1 MLADYNNYLTHIDYE
16 ALWGFSVELAAKWEP
31 QSLIVFDRSVIHSSC
46 HFANKELQNKLFL
59 TIALAFSF
67 VLVAQENADGE
78 PTTIQGLL
86 QLVEEGRTS
95 EQTVNAQREADF
107 LANKNQQAAK
117 LAREKRELARQEK
130 IADELETEY
139 KKNDAIL
146 VVKEAAYKKELGSL
160 VELFGHLQSSAG
172 EAAVQ
177 FSGSLTSPQFG
188 LERVNFLNDLTSKMS
203 ETTELPTIRE
213 IEGLWYE
220 LQREMVASGQVVSF
234 DTTVVDVDGESSTC
248 KVTRVGLFNAVCDGK
263 YLEYVSATGQFA
275 FLPRQPA
282 GRYTK
287 TAKSVGNAEVGE
299 QVRFGIDPTGP
310 TGGSLLANLIQTPSI
325 MERAQQGREVGYAII
340 FVGLI
345 AVIFA
350 FYKLYSL
357 YMISTAVKKQANN
370 KALDAANPLG
380 RVLKVGQDHFN
391 KDIDTLELK
400 LAEAI
405 MAERPAIERWIG
417 AVRIISVVAPLAG
430 LLGTVTG
437 MIVTFQMITLYG
449 TGDPKLMAGGIS
461 QALVTT
467 VLGLLVAIPTTL
479 LHSFTA
485 SSAKGIISVLEEQS
499 TGILA
504 ERAEGS

>member
-1 MLADYNNYLTHIDYE
+1 MKMYLSI
-16 ALWGFSVELAAKWEP
+16 L
-31 QSLIVFDRSVIHSSC
+31 
-46 HFANKELQNKLFL
+46 
-59 TIALAFSF
+59 F
-67 VLVAQENADGE
+67 VLSLTFNNFVFAQESEGDEAE
-78 PTTIQGLL
+78 ISTVEALL
-86 QLVEEGRTS
+86 QLVKEGKTKEQS
-95 EQTVNAQREADF
+95 ENADREAKF
-107 LANKNQQAAK
+107 MANKNEQAAI
-117 LAREKRELARQEK
+117 LAAEKRELARQER
-130 IADELETEY
+130 IADQLEAEY
-139 KKNDAIL
+139 KKNEEIL
-146 VVKEAAYKKELGSL
+146 RVKEEAYQKELGAL

-177 FSGSLTSPQFG
+177 FSGSLTSPQYG
-188 LERVNFLNDLTSKMS
+188 LERVDFLNELTSKMS

-234 DTTVVDVDGESSTC
+234 DTTVIDVDGESSTC
-248 KVTRVGLFNAVCDGK
+248 NVTRVGLFNAVCDGK
-263 YLEYVSATGQFA
+263 YLEYVAATGQYA

-282 GRYTK
+282 GRFTK
-287 TAKSVGNAEVGE
+287 TAKSVGNADVGE
-299 QVRFGIDPTGP
+299 QVRFGVDPTGP
-310 TGGSLLANLIQTPSI
+310 TGGSLLANLIQTPSLA
-325 MERAQQGREVGYAII
+325 ERAAQGREVGYAII

-345 AVIFA
+345 GIGLA
-350 FYKLYSL
+350 FWKLWSL
-357 YMISTAVKKQANN
+357 YVLGKAVRAQAGS
-370 KALDAANPLG
+370 KTLDVRNPLG
-380 RVLKVGQDHFN
+380 RVLKVGEENFK

-405 MAERPAIERWIG
+405 MAERPSIERGIG

-479 LHSFTA
+479 LHSFSA

>member
-1 MLADYNNYLTHIDYE
+1 MKKYLSI
-16 ALWGFSVELAAKWEP
+16 L
-31 QSLIVFDRSVIHSSC
+31 
-46 HFANKELQNKLFL
+46 
-59 TIALAFSF
+59 F
-67 VLVAQENADGE
+67 VLSLTLNTFVVAQESEGDEAE
-78 PTTIQGLL
+78 ISTVEALL
-86 QLVEEGRTS
+86 QLVKEGKTK
-95 EQTVNAQREADF
+95 EQSANADREAKF
-107 LANKNQQAAK
+107 MANKNEQAAI
-117 LAREKRELARQEK
+117 LAAEKRELARQER
-130 IADELETEY
+130 IADQLEAEY
-139 KKNDAIL
+139 KKNEEIL
-146 VVKEAAYKKELGSL
+146 RVKEEAYQKELGSL

-177 FSGSLTSPQFG
+177 FSGSLTSPQYG
-188 LERVNFLNDLTSKMS
+188 LERVDFLNELTSKMS

-234 DTTVVDVDGESSTC
+234 DTTVIDVDGESSTC
-248 KVTRVGLFNAVCDGK
+248 NVTRVGLFNAVCDGK
-263 YLEYVSATGQFA
+263 YLEYVAATGQYA

-282 GRYTK
+282 GRFTK
-287 TAKSVGNAEVGE
+287 TAKSVGNADVGE
-299 QVRFGIDPTGP
+299 QVRFGVDPTGP
-310 TGGSLLANLIQTPSI
+310 TGGSLLANLIQTPSLA
-325 MERAQQGREVGYAII
+325 ERAAQGREVGYAII

-345 AVIFA
+345 GIGLA
-350 FYKLYSL
+350 FWKLWSL
-357 YMISTAVKKQANN
+357 YVLGKAVRAQAGS
-370 KALDAANPLG
+370 KTLDVINPLG
-380 RVLKVGQDHFN
+380 RVLKVGEENFK

-405 MAERPAIERWIG
+405 MAERPSIERGIG

>member
-1 MLADYNNYLTHIDYE
+1 MKNYLSILFLLSLTINTIFAQDSEGEETEISTVE
-16 ALWGFSVELAAKWEP
+16 ALLMLVKEGKTKE
-31 QSLIVFDRSVIHSSC
+31 QS
-46 HFANKELQNKLFL
+46 A
-59 TIALAFSF
+59 
-67 VLVAQENADGE
+67 NAD
-78 PTTIQGLL
+78 
-86 QLVEEGRTS
+86 
-95 EQTVNAQREADF
+95 REAQF
-107 LANKNQQAAK
+107 MANKNKQAEI
-117 LAREKRELARQEK
+117 LAAEKRELARQER
-130 IADELETEY
+130 IADQLEAEY
-139 KKNDAIL
+139 KKNEDIL
-146 VVKEAAYKKELGSL
+146 RVKEEAYQKELGSL

-177 FSGSLTSPQFG
+177 FSGSLTSPQYG
-188 LERVNFLNDLTSKMS
+188 VERVDFLNNLTSKMS

-234 DTTVVDVDGESSTC
+234 DTTVIDVDGESSTC
-248 KVTRVGLFNAVCDGK
+248 NVTRVGLFNAVCDGK
-263 YLEYVSATGQFA
+263 YLEYVAATGQYA

-287 TAKSVGNAEVGE
+287 TAKNVGNADVGE
-299 QVRFGIDPTGP
+299 QVRFGVDPTGP
-310 TGGSLLANLIQTPSI
+310 TGGSLLANLIQTPSLA
-325 MERAQQGREVGYAII
+325 ERAAQGREVGYAII

-345 AVIFA
+345 GIGLA
-350 FYKLYSL
+350 FWKLYSL
-357 YMISTAVKKQANN
+357 YILGKAVRAQAGS
-370 KALDAANPLG
+370 KTLDVRNPLG
-380 RVLKVGQDHFN
+380 RVLKVGEENFK

-405 MAERPAIERWIG
+405 MAERPSIERGIS

-479 LHSFTA
+479 LHPFTA

>member
-1 MLADYNNYLTHIDYE
+1 MKNYLSILFLLSLTINTIFAQDSEGEETEISTVE
-16 ALWGFSVELAAKWEP
+16 ALLMLVKEGKTKE
-31 QSLIVFDRSVIHSSC
+31 QS
-46 HFANKELQNKLFL
+46 A
-59 TIALAFSF
+59 
-67 VLVAQENADGE
+67 NAD
-78 PTTIQGLL
+78 
-86 QLVEEGRTS
+86 
-95 EQTVNAQREADF
+95 REAQF
-107 LANKNQQAAK
+107 MANKNKQAEI
-117 LAREKRELARQEK
+117 LAAEKRELARQER
-130 IADELETEY
+130 IADQLEAEY
-139 KKNDAIL
+139 KKNEDIL
-146 VVKEAAYKKELGSL
+146 RVKEEAYQKELGSL

-177 FSGSLTSPQFG
+177 FSGSLTSPQYG
-188 LERVNFLNDLTSKMS
+188 VERVDFLNNLTSKMS

-234 DTTVVDVDGESSTC
+234 DTTVIDVDGESSTC
-248 KVTRVGLFNAVCDGK
+248 NVTRVGLFNAVCDGK
-263 YLEYVSATGQFA
+263 YLEYVTATGQYA

-287 TAKSVGNAEVGE
+287 TAKNVGNADVGE
-299 QVRFGIDPTGP
+299 QVRFGVDPTGP
-310 TGGSLLANLIQTPSI
+310 TGGSLLANLIQTPSLA
-325 MERAQQGREVGYAII
+325 ERAAQGREVGYAII

-345 AVIFA
+345 GIGLA
-350 FYKLYSL
+350 FWKLYSL
-357 YMISTAVKKQANN
+357 YILGKAVRAQAGS
-370 KALDAANPLG
+370 KTLDVRNPLG
-380 RVLKVGQDHFN
+380 RVLKVGEENFK

-405 MAERPAIERWIG
+405 MAERPSIERGIS

>member
-1 MLADYNNYLTHIDYE
+1 MKKYLSI
-16 ALWGFSVELAAKWEP
+16 L
-31 QSLIVFDRSVIHSSC
+31 
-46 HFANKELQNKLFL
+46 
-59 TIALAFSF
+59 F
-67 VLVAQENADGE
+67 VLSLTFNNFVFAQESEGDEAE
-78 PTTIQGLL
+78 ISTVEALL
-86 QLVEEGRTS
+86 QLVKEGKTKEQS
-95 EQTVNAQREADF
+95 ENADREAKF
-107 LANKNQQAAK
+107 MANKNEQAAI
-117 LAREKRELARQEK
+117 LAAEKRELARQER
-130 IADELETEY
+130 IADQLEAEY
-139 KKNDAIL
+139 KKNEEIL
-146 VVKEAAYKKELGSL
+146 RVKEEAYQKELGSL

-177 FSGSLTSPQFG
+177 FSGSLTSPQYG
-188 LERVNFLNDLTSKMS
+188 LERVDFLNELTSKMS

-234 DTTVVDVDGESSTC
+234 DTTVIDVDGESSTC
-248 KVTRVGLFNAVCDGK
+248 NVTRVGLFNAVCDGK
-263 YLEYVSATGQFA
+263 YLEYVAATGQYA

-282 GRYTK
+282 GRFTK
-287 TAKSVGNAEVGE
+287 TAKSVGNADVGE
-299 QVRFGIDPTGP
+299 QVRFGVDPTGP
-310 TGGSLLANLIQTPSI
+310 TGGSLLANLIQTPSLA
-325 MERAQQGREVGYAII
+325 ERAAQGREVGYAII

-345 AVIFA
+345 GIGLA
-350 FYKLYSL
+350 FWKLWSL
-357 YMISTAVKKQANN
+357 YVLGKAVRAQAGS
-370 KALDAANPLG
+370 KTLDVRNPLG
-380 RVLKVGQDHFN
+380 RVLKVGEENFK

-405 MAERPAIERWIG
+405 MAERPSIERGIG

>member
-1 MLADYNNYLTHIDYE
+1 MKKYLPI
-16 ALWGFSVELAAKWEP
+16 L
-31 QSLIVFDRSVIHSSC
+31 
-46 HFANKELQNKLFL
+46 
-59 TIALAFSF
+59 F
-67 VLVAQENADGE
+67 VLVLSFNTFIFAQEAEDDTPE
-78 PTTIQGLL
+78 VSTVEALL
-86 QLVEEGRTS
+86 KLVREGKTKEQS
-95 EQTVNAQREADF
+95 ENSKREAQFMADK
-107 LANKNQQAAK
+107 NKQAAI
-117 LAREKRELARQEK
+117 LAAEKRELARQER
-130 IADELETEY
+130 IADQLEAEY
-139 KKNDAIL
+139 KKNEEIL
-146 VVKEAAYKKELGSL
+146 RVKEEAYKKELGSL

-177 FSGSLTSPQFG
+177 FSGSLTSAEYG
-188 LERVNFLNDLTSKMS
+188 LERVDKLNDLTSKMS

-220 LQREMVASGQVVSF
+220 LKREMVASGQVVSF
-234 DTTVVDVDGESSTC
+234 ETTVIDVDGESSTC
-248 KVTRVGLFNAVCDGK
+248 SVTRVGLFNAVCDGK
-263 YLEYVSATGQFA
+263 YLEYVSASGQYA

-287 TAKSVGNAEVGE
+287 TAKKVGQAEVNE
-299 QVRFGIDPTGP
+299 QVKFGVDPTGP
-310 TGGSLLANLIQTPSI
+310 TGGSLLANLIQTPSLA
-325 MERAQQGREVGYAII
+325 ERAAQGREVGYAII

-345 AVIFA
+345 GIGIA
-350 FYKLYSL
+350 FWKLWSL
-357 YMISTAVKKQANN
+357 YVLGRAVRAQTSS
-370 KALDAANPLG
+370 KAVDPRNPLG
-380 RVLKVGQDHFN
+380 RVLKVGEENFK

-405 MAERPAIERWIG
+405 MAERPSIERGIG

-504 ERAEGS
+504 ERAEGK

>member
-1 MLADYNNYLTHIDYE
+1 MKKYLSI
-16 ALWGFSVELAAKWEP
+16 
-31 QSLIVFDRSVIHSSC
+31 I
-46 HFANKELQNKLFL
+46 
-59 TIALAFSF
+59 F
-67 VLVAQENADGE
+67 VLSLTLNTFVVAQESEGDEAE
-78 PTTIQGLL
+78 ISTVEALL
-86 QLVEEGRTS
+86 QLVKEGKTKEQS
-95 EQTVNAQREADF
+95 ENADREAKF
-107 LANKNQQAAK
+107 MANKNEQAAI
-117 LAREKRELARQEK
+117 LAAEKRELARQER
-130 IADELETEY
+130 IADQLEAEY
-139 KKNDAIL
+139 KKNEEIL
-146 VVKEAAYKKELGSL
+146 RVKEEAYQKELGSL

-177 FSGSLTSPQFG
+177 FSGSLTSPQYG
-188 LERVNFLNDLTSKMS
+188 LERVDFLNELTSKMS

-234 DTTVVDVDGESSTC
+234 DTTVIDVDGESSTC
-248 KVTRVGLFNAVCDGK
+248 NVTRVGLFNAVCDGK
-263 YLEYVSATGQFA
+263 YLEYVAATGQYA

-282 GRYTK
+282 GRFTK
-287 TAKSVGNAEVGE
+287 TAKSVGNADVGE
-299 QVRFGIDPTGP
+299 QVRFGVDPTGP
-310 TGGSLLANLIQTPSI
+310 TGGSLLANLIQTPSLA
-325 MERAQQGREVGYAII
+325 ERAAQGREVGYAII

-345 AVIFA
+345 GIGLA
-350 FYKLYSL
+350 FWKLWSL
-357 YMISTAVKKQANN
+357 YVLGKAVRAQAGS
-370 KALDAANPLG
+370 KTLDVRNPLG
-380 RVLKVGQDHFN
+380 RVLKVGEENFK

-405 MAERPAIERWIG
+405 MAERPSIERGIG

-461 QALVTT
+461 QAHVTT

>member
-1 MLADYNNYLTHIDYE
+1 MKKYLSI
-16 ALWGFSVELAAKWEP
+16 LFVL
-31 QSLIVFDRSVIHSSC
+31 SLIL
-46 HFANKELQNKLFL
+46 N
-59 TIALAFSF
+59 TF
-67 VLVAQENADGE
+67 VVAQESEGDEAE
-78 PTTIQGLL
+78 ISTVEALL
-86 QLVEEGRTS
+86 QLVKEGKTKEQS
-95 EQTVNAQREADF
+95 ENADREAKF
-107 LANKNQQAAK
+107 MANKNEQAAI
-117 LAREKRELARQEK
+117 LAAEKRELARQER
-130 IADELETEY
+130 IADQLEAEY
-139 KKNDAIL
+139 KKNEEIL
-146 VVKEAAYKKELGSL
+146 RVKEEAYQKELGSL

-177 FSGSLTSPQFG
+177 FSGSLTSPQYG
-188 LERVNFLNDLTSKMS
+188 LERVDFLNELTSKMS

-234 DTTVVDVDGESSTC
+234 DTTVIDVDGESSTC
-248 KVTRVGLFNAVCDGK
+248 NVTRVGLFNAVCDGK
-263 YLEYVSATGQFA
+263 YLEYVAATGQYA

-282 GRYTK
+282 GRFTK
-287 TAKSVGNAEVGE
+287 TAKSVGNADAGE
-299 QVRFGIDPTGP
+299 QVRFGVDPTGP
-310 TGGSLLANLIQTPSI
+310 TGGSLLANLIQTPSLA
-325 MERAQQGREVGYAII
+325 ERAAQGREVGYAII

-345 AVIFA
+345 GIGLA
-350 FYKLYSL
+350 FWKLWSL
-357 YMISTAVKKQANN
+357 YVLGKAVRAQSGSKT
-370 KALDAANPLG
+370 LDVRNPLG
-380 RVLKVGQDHFN
+380 RVLKVGEENFS

-405 MAERPAIERWIG
+405 MAERPSIERGIG

>member
-1 MLADYNNYLTHIDYE
+1 MLVKEGKTQE
-16 ALWGFSVELAAKWEP
+16 
-31 QSLIVFDRSVIHSSC
+31 QS
-46 HFANKELQNKLFL
+46 
-59 TIALAFSF
+59 
-67 VLVAQENADGE
+67 ENA
-78 PTTIQGLL
+78 
-86 QLVEEGRTS
+86 
-95 EQTVNAQREADF
+95 NREAKF
-107 LANKNQQAAK
+107 LANKNKQAEL
-117 LAREKRELARQEK
+117 LASEKRELARQER
-130 IADELETEY
+130 IADQLEAEY
-139 KKNDAIL
+139 KKNEEIL
-146 VVKEAAYKKELGSL
+146 RVKEEAYQKELGSL

-177 FSGSLTSPQFG
+177 FSGSLSSAQYGT
-188 LERVNFLNDLTSKMS
+188 ERVDFLNDLTSKMS

-220 LQREMVASGQVVSF
+220 LQREMVSSGQVVSF
-234 DTTVVDVDGESSTC
+234 DTTVIDVDGETSSC
-248 KVTRVGLFNAVCDGK
+248 NVTRVGLFNAVCDGK
-263 YLEYVSATGQFA
+263 YLEYVTATGQYA

-287 TAKSVGNAEVGE
+287 TAKSVGNAQVGE
-299 QVRFGIDPTGP
+299 QVKFGIDPTGP
-310 TGGSLLANLIQTPSI
+310 TGGSLLANLIQTPSLA
-325 MERAQQGREVGYAII
+325 ERAAQGREVGYAII

-345 AVIFA
+345 GIGIA
-350 FYKLYSL
+350 FWKLWSL
-357 YMISTAVKKQANN
+357 YVLGRAVKAQANS
-370 KALDAANPLG
+370 KAADVRNPLG
-380 RVLKVGQDHFN
+380 RVLKVGEENFN

-405 MAERPAIERWIG
+405 MAERPSIEKGIG

-479 LHSFTA
+479 LHSFAA

>member
-1 MLADYNNYLTHIDYE
+1 MKKYLSI
-16 ALWGFSVELAAKWEP
+16 
-31 QSLIVFDRSVIHSSC
+31 I
-46 HFANKELQNKLFL
+46 
-59 TIALAFSF
+59 F
-67 VLVAQENADGE
+67 VLSLTLNTFVVAQESEGDEAE
-78 PTTIQGLL
+78 ISTVEALL
-86 QLVEEGRTS
+86 QLVKEGKTK
-95 EQTVNAQREADF
+95 EQSANADREAKF
-107 LANKNQQAAK
+107 MANKNEQAAI
-117 LAREKRELARQEK
+117 LAAEKRELARQER
-130 IADELETEY
+130 IADQLEAEY
-139 KKNDAIL
+139 KKNEEIL
-146 VVKEAAYKKELGSL
+146 RVKEEAYQKELGSL

-177 FSGSLTSPQFG
+177 FSGSLTSPQYG
-188 LERVNFLNDLTSKMS
+188 LDRVDFLNSLTSKMS

-234 DTTVVDVDGESSTC
+234 DTTVIDVDGESSTC
-248 KVTRVGLFNAVCDGK
+248 NVTRVGLFNAVCDGK
-263 YLEYVSATGQFA
+263 YLEYIASSGQYA

-287 TAKSVGNAEVGE
+287 TAKSVGNADVGE

-310 TGGSLLANLIQTPSI
+310 TGGSLLANLIQTPSLA
-325 MERAQQGREVGYAII
+325 ERAAQGREVGYAII

-345 AVIFA
+345 GIGLA
-350 FYKLYSL
+350 FWKLWSL
-357 YMISTAVKKQANN
+357 YVLGKAVRAQSGSKT
-370 KALDAANPLG
+370 LDVRNPLG
-380 RVLKVGQDHFN
+380 RVLKVGEENFK

-405 MAERPAIERWIG
+405 MAERPSIERGIG

-479 LHSFTA
+479 LHSFAA

>member
-1 MLADYNNYLTHIDYE
+1 MKKYLSILFVLSLTINTFVLAQESESEETEVSSVE
-16 ALWGFSVELAAKWEP
+16 ALLMLVKEGKTKE
-31 QSLIVFDRSVIHSSC
+31 QS
-46 HFANKELQNKLFL
+46 
-59 TIALAFSF
+59 
-67 VLVAQENADGE
+67 ENAD
-78 PTTIQGLL
+78 
-86 QLVEEGRTS
+86 
-95 EQTVNAQREADF
+95 REAKF
-107 LANKNQQAAK
+107 MANKNKQAEI
-117 LAREKRELARQEK
+117 LAAEKRELARQER
-130 IADELETEY
+130 IADQLEAEY
-139 KKNDAIL
+139 KKNEEIL
-146 VVKEAAYKKELGSL
+146 RVKEEAYQKELGSL

-177 FSGSLTSPQFG
+177 FSGSLTSAQYG
-188 LERVNFLNDLTSKMS
+188 GERVDFLNDLTSKMS

-234 DTTVVDVDGESSTC
+234 DTNVTNLDGESESC
-248 KVTRVGLFNAVCDGK
+248 NVTRVGLFNAVCDGK
-263 YLEYVSATGQFA
+263 YLKYVAATGQYA
-275 FLPRQPA
+275 FLPRQPS
-282 GRYTK
+282 GRFTK
-287 TAKSVGNAEVGE
+287 TANKVGNANVGE

-310 TGGSLLANLIQTPSI
+310 TGGSLLANLIQTPSLA
-325 MERAQQGREVGYAII
+325 ERAAQGREVGYAII

-345 AVIFA
+345 GIGIAFWKLWTLYVLGKAVRA
-350 FYKLYSL
+350 
-357 YMISTAVKKQANN
+357 QAGS
-370 KALDAANPLG
+370 KTLDVRNPLG
-380 RVLKVGQDHFN
+380 RVLKVGEDNFK

-405 MAERPAIERWIG
+405 MSERPSIERGIG

>member
-1 MLADYNNYLTHIDYE
+1 MKKYLSILFVLSLTFNGFVFAQEEQEEGNEISTVE
-16 ALWGFSVELAAKWEP
+16 ALLNLVKQGKTQE
-31 QSLIVFDRSVIHSSC
+31 QS
-46 HFANKELQNKLFL
+46 
-59 TIALAFSF
+59 
-67 VLVAQENADGE
+67 EN
-78 PTTIQGLL
+78 
-86 QLVEEGRTS
+86 S
-95 EQTVNAQREADF
+95 KREARF
-107 LANKNQQAAK
+107 MANKNKQAEI
-117 LAREKRELARQEK
+117 LAAEKRELARQER
-130 IADELETEY
+130 IADQLEAEY
-139 KKNDAIL
+139 KKNEEIL
-146 VVKEAAYKKELGSL
+146 RVKEEAYQKELGSL

-177 FSGSLTSPQFG
+177 FSGSLTSGQYG
-188 LERVNFLNDLTSKMS
+188 QDRVVFLNDLTTKMS
-203 ETTELPTIRE
+203 ETTELPSIRE

-220 LQREMVASGQVVSF
+220 LQREMVASGQVVSYE
-234 DTTVVDVDGESSTC
+234 TTVVDVDGESSQC
-248 KVTRVGLFNAVCDGK
+248 MVTRIGLFNAVCDGK
-263 YLEYVSATGQFA
+263 YLEYAAASGQYA

-287 TAKSVGNAEVGE
+287 TAKNIGNAEAGE
-299 QVRFGIDPTGP
+299 QVKFGVDPTGP
-310 TGGSLLANLIQTPSI
+310 TGGSLLANLIQTPSLA
-325 MERAQQGREVGYAII
+325 ERAAQGREVGYAII

-345 AVIFA
+345 GIILA
-350 FYKLYSL
+350 FWKLWSL
-357 YMISTAVKKQANN
+357 FVLGKAVKAQAGS
-370 KALDAANPLG
+370 KTLDVRNPLG
-380 RVLKVGQDHFN
+380 RVLKVGEDNFK
-391 KDIDTLELK
+391 KDSDTLELK

-405 MAERPAIERWIG
+405 MAERPSIERGIS

-485 SSAKGIISVLEEQS
+485 SSAKGIINVLEEQS
-499 TGILA
+499 TGLLA

>member
-1 MLADYNNYLTHIDYE
+1 MKKYLSILF
-16 ALWGFSVELAAKWEP
+16 AL
-31 QSLIVFDRSVIHSSC
+31 SLTL
-46 HFANKELQNKLFL
+46 N
-59 TIALAFSF
+59 TF
-67 VLVAQENADGE
+67 VVAQESEGDEAE
-78 PTTIQGLL
+78 ISTVEALL
-86 QLVEEGRTS
+86 QLVKEGKTKEQS
-95 EQTVNAQREADF
+95 ENADREAKF
-107 LANKNQQAAK
+107 MANKNEQAAI
-117 LAREKRELARQEK
+117 LAAEKRELARQER
-130 IADELETEY
+130 IADQLEAEY
-139 KKNDAIL
+139 KKNEEIL
-146 VVKEAAYKKELGSL
+146 RVKEEAYQKELGSL

-177 FSGSLTSPQFG
+177 FSGSLTSPQYG
-188 LERVNFLNDLTSKMS
+188 LDRVDFLNSLTSKMS

-234 DTTVVDVDGESSTC
+234 DTTVIDVDGESSTC
-248 KVTRVGLFNAVCDGK
+248 NVTRVGLFNAVCDGK
-263 YLEYVSATGQFA
+263 YLEYVAATGQYA

-282 GRYTK
+282 GRFTK
-287 TAKSVGNAEVGE
+287 TAKSVGNADAGE
-299 QVRFGIDPTGP
+299 QVRFGVDPTGP
-310 TGGSLLANLIQTPSI
+310 TGGSLLANLIQTPSLA
-325 MERAQQGREVGYAII
+325 ERAAQGREVGYAII

-345 AVIFA
+345 GIGLA
-350 FYKLYSL
+350 FWKLWSL
-357 YMISTAVKKQANN
+357 YVLGKAVRAQAGS
-370 KALDAANPLG
+370 KTLDVRNPLG
-380 RVLKVGQDHFN
+380 RVLKVGEENFK

-405 MAERPAIERWIG
+405 MAERPSIERGIG

>member
-1 MLADYNNYLTHIDYE
+1 MKNYLSILFVLSLTFNTFIFAQDSEDEAVEVSTVE
-16 ALWGFSVELAAKWEP
+16 ALLMLV
-31 QSLIVFDRSVIHSSC
+31 
-46 HFANKELQNKLFL
+46 KEGK
-59 TIALAFSF
+59 TA
-67 VLVAQENADGE
+67 
-78 PTTIQGLL
+78 
-86 QLVEEGRTS
+86 
-95 EQTVNAQREADF
+95 EQTENSKREARF
-107 LANKNQQAAK
+107 MANKNKQAEI
-117 LAREKRELARQEK
+117 LAAEKRELARQER
-130 IADELETEY
+130 IADQLEAEY
-139 KKNDAIL
+139 KKNEEIL
-146 VVKEAAYKKELGSL
+146 RVKEEAYQKELGSL

-177 FSGSLTSPQFG
+177 FSGSLTSAQYG
-188 LERVNFLNDLTSKMS
+188 LERVSFLNDLTSKMS

-234 DTTVVDVDGESSTC
+234 ETTVIDVDGESSTC
-248 KVTRVGLFNAVCDGK
+248 NVTRVGLFNAVCDGK
-263 YLEYVSATGQFA
+263 YLEYVSASGQYA

-287 TAKSVGNAEVGE
+287 TAKNVGKAEAGE
-299 QVRFGIDPTGP
+299 EVKFGVDPTGP
-310 TGGSLLANLIQTPSI
+310 TGGSLLANLIQTPSLA
-325 MERAQQGREVGYAII
+325 ERAAQGREVGYAII

-345 AVIFA
+345 GIGIA
-350 FYKLYSL
+350 FWKLWSL
-357 YMISTAVKKQANN
+357 YVLGRAVKAQSSSKTV
-370 KALDAANPLG
+370 DVRNPLG
-380 RVLKVGQDHFN
+380 RVLKVGEENFK

-405 MAERPAIERWIG
+405 MAERPSIERGIG

-504 ERAEGS
+504 ERAEGNN

>member
-1 MLADYNNYLTHIDYE
+1 MKNLNILP
-16 ALWGFSVELAAKWEP
+16 FF
-31 QSLIVFDRSVIHSSC
+31 IVFSLVSSL
-46 HFANKELQNKLFL
+46 FAQDDIVVE
-59 TIALAFSF
+59 
-67 VLVAQENADGE
+67 E
-78 PTTIQGLL
+78 PTTVEALL
-86 QLVEEGRTS
+86 SLVKEGKTREQS
-95 EQTVNAQREADF
+95 ENAEREKKF
-107 LANKNQQAAK
+107 LSNKNKQASI
-117 LAREKRELARQEK
+117 LAAEKRELARQEK
-130 IADELETEY
+130 IADKLEADY
-139 KKNDAIL
+139 KRNEETL
-146 VVKEAAYKKELGSL
+146 RVKEEAYKKELGSL

-177 FSGSLTSPQFG
+177 FGGSLTSAQYG
-188 LERVNFLNDLTSKMS
+188 AERVAFLNDLTGKMS

-234 DTTVVDVDGESSTC
+234 NTMVSDTDGTSSECNVV
-248 KVTRVGLFNAVCDGK
+248 RVGLFNAVCDGK
-263 YLEYVSATGQFA
+263 YLEYSVTKEQYA

-282 GRYTK
+282 GRFTK
-287 TAKSVGNAEVGE
+287 TAKNIAASSGE
-299 QVRFGIDPTGP
+299 QVKFGIDPTGP
-310 TGGSLLANLIQTPSI
+310 TGGSLLANLIQTPSLV
-325 MERAQQGREVGYAII
+325 ERAQQGREVGYAII
-340 FVGLI
+340 AVGTIGILI
-345 AVIFA
+345 AI
-350 FYKLYSL
+350 YKLIEL
-357 YMISTAVKKQANN
+357 AGVAKAVKSQANS
-370 KALDAANPLG
+370 KAADSRNPLG
-380 RVLKVGQDHFN
+380 RVLKVGQDNFE

-485 SSAKGIISVLEEQS
+485 SSARGIISTLEEQS

-504 ERAEGS
+504 EHSEAK

>member
-1 MLADYNNYLTHIDYE
+1 MKKYLSILFVLSLSLNNFIFAQESGDEEAEISSVE
-16 ALWGFSVELAAKWEP
+16 ALLMLVKEGKTKE
-31 QSLIVFDRSVIHSSC
+31 QS
-46 HFANKELQNKLFL
+46 
-59 TIALAFSF
+59 
-67 VLVAQENADGE
+67 ENAD
-78 PTTIQGLL
+78 
-86 QLVEEGRTS
+86 
-95 EQTVNAQREADF
+95 REAKF
-107 LANKNQQAAK
+107 MANKNKQAEI
-117 LAREKRELARQEK
+117 LAAEKRELARQER
-130 IADELETEY
+130 IADQLEAEY
-139 KKNDAIL
+139 KKNEAIL
-146 VVKEAAYKKELGSL
+146 RVKEEAYQKELGSL

-177 FSGSLTSPQFG
+177 FSGSLSSPQYG
-188 LERVNFLNDLTSKMS
+188 LERVDFLNDLTSKMS

-234 DTTVVDVDGESSTC
+234 ETTVVDVDGESSSC
-248 KVTRVGLFNAVCDGK
+248 NVTRVGLFNAVCDGK
-263 YLEYVSATGQFA
+263 YLEYISATGQYA

-287 TAKSVGNAEVGE
+287 TAKKVGNADPGE
-299 QVRFGIDPTGP
+299 QVKFGVDPTGP
-310 TGGSLLANLIQTPSI
+310 TGGSLLANLIQTPSLA
-325 MERAQQGREVGYAII
+325 ERAAQGREVGYAII

-345 AVIFA
+345 GIGLA
-350 FYKLYSL
+350 FWKLWSL
-357 YMISTAVKKQANN
+357 YVLGKAVRAQAGS
-370 KALDAANPLG
+370 KTLDVRNPLG
-380 RVLKVGQDHFN
+380 RVLKVGEDNFK

-405 MAERPAIERWIG
+405 MAERPSIEKGIG

>member
-1 MLADYNNYLTHIDYE
+1 LSLSFFVSAQDNAEETEEVSTVE
-16 ALWGFSVELAAKWEP
+16 ALLALVKEGKTQEQAANT
-31 QSLIVFDRSVIHSSC
+31 DR
-46 HFANKELQNKLFL
+46 
-59 TIALAFSF
+59 
-67 VLVAQENADGE
+67 EN
-78 PTTIQGLL
+78 Q
-86 QLVEEGRTS
+86 
-95 EQTVNAQREADF
+95 F
-107 LANKNQQAAK
+107 LANRDKQASI
-117 LAREKRELARQEK
+117 LAAEKRELARQEK
-130 IADELETEY
+130 IADTLEAEY
-139 KKNDAIL
+139 KKNEGIL
-146 VVKEAAYKKELGSL
+146 RVKEDAYKKELGSL

-177 FSGSLTSPQFG
+177 FSGSLTGAQYG
-188 LERVNFLNDLTSKMS
+188 QERVNFLNNLTGKMS

-234 DTTVVDVDGESSTC
+234 TTNVIDVDGETSEC
-248 KVTRVGLFNAVCDGK
+248 NVTRVGLFNAVCDGK
-263 YLEYVSATGQFA
+263 YLEYATSKGQYA

-340 FVGLI
+340 LVGLI

-405 MAERPAIERWIG
+405 MAERPKIDSGIG
-417 AVRIISVVAPLAG
+417 FIKIISVIAPLAG

-467 VLGLLVAIPTTL
+467 VLGLLVAIPTSL
-479 LHSFTA
+479 LHSFTQ
-485 SSAKGIISVLEEQS
+485 SSARGIVSILEEQS

-504 ERAEGS
+504 ERAETK

>member
-1 MLADYNNYLTHIDYE
+1 M
-16 ALWGFSVELAAKWEP
+16 
-31 QSLIVFDRSVIHSSC
+31 
-46 HFANKELQNKLFL
+46 NKFL
-59 TIALAFSF
+59 SILF
-67 VLVAQENADGE
+67 VLVLSFNTFVFAQDSEEEANEVSTVEA
-78 PTTIQGLL
+78 LL
-86 QLVEEGRTS
+86 ILVKEGKTK
-95 EQTVNAQREADF
+95 EQAANSDREAKFMADKNKQASI
-107 LANKNQQAAK
+107 LAA
-117 LAREKRELARQEK
+117 EKRELARQEK
-130 IADELETEY
+130 IADQLEAEY
-139 KKNDAIL
+139 KKNEAIL
-146 VVKEAAYKKELGSL
+146 VVKEEAYQKELGSL

-177 FSGSLTSPQFG
+177 FSGSLTGPQYG
-188 LERVNFLNDLTSKMS
+188 VERVGFLNDLTSKMS

-220 LQREMVASGQVVSF
+220 LQREMIASGQVVSF
-234 DTTVVDVDGESSTC
+234 DTNVIDPDGEASAC
-248 KVTRVGLFNAVCDGK
+248 NVTRVGLFNAVCDGK
-263 YLEYVSATGQFA
+263 YLEYISSTGDYA
-275 FLPRQPA
+275 FLPRQPE

-287 TAKSVGNAEVGE
+287 TAKKVGNADVGE
-299 QVRFGIDPTGP
+299 LVKFGVDPTGP
-310 TGGSLLANLIQTPSI
+310 QGGSLLANLIQTPSLL
-325 MERAQQGREVGYAII
+325 ERAQQGREVGYAII

-345 AVIFA
+345 GISLA
-350 FYKLYSL
+350 FWKLYSL
-357 YMISTAVKKQANN
+357 YMLGLAVKKQTKS
-370 KALDAANPLG
+370 KAIDVRNPLG
-380 RVLKVGQDHFN
+380 RVLKAGEDNFK

-405 MAERPAIERWIG
+405 MAERPEIERGIG

-479 LHSFTA
+479 LHSFAA

-504 ERAEGS
+504 ERAGK

>member
-1 MLADYNNYLTHIDYE
+1 MKNLNILP
-16 ALWGFSVELAAKWEP
+16 FF
-31 QSLIVFDRSVIHSSC
+31 IVFSLVSSL
-46 HFANKELQNKLFL
+46 FAQDDIVVE
-59 TIALAFSF
+59 
-67 VLVAQENADGE
+67 E
-78 PTTIQGLL
+78 PTTVEALL
-86 QLVEEGRTS
+86 SLVKEGKTREQS
-95 EQTVNAQREADF
+95 ENAEREKKF
-107 LANKNQQAAK
+107 LSNKNKQASI
-117 LAREKRELARQEK
+117 LAAEKRELARQEK
-130 IADELETEY
+130 IADKLEADY
-139 KKNDAIL
+139 KRNEETL
-146 VVKEAAYKKELGSL
+146 RVKEEAYKKELGSL

-177 FSGSLTSPQFG
+177 FGGSLTSAQYG
-188 LERVNFLNDLTSKMS
+188 AERVAFLNDLTGKMS

-234 DTTVVDVDGESSTC
+234 NTMVSDTDGTSSECNVV
-248 KVTRVGLFNAVCDGK
+248 RVGLFNAVCDGK
-263 YLEYVSATGQFA
+263 YLEYSVTKEQYA

-282 GRYTK
+282 GRFTK
-287 TAKSVGNAEVGE
+287 TAKNIAASSGE
-299 QVRFGIDPTGP
+299 QVKFGIDPTGP
-310 TGGSLLANLIQTPSI
+310 TGGSLLANLIQTPSLV
-325 MERAQQGREVGYAII
+325 ERAQQGREVGYAII
-340 FVGLI
+340 AVGTIGILI
-345 AVIFA
+345 AI
-350 FYKLYSL
+350 YKLIEL
-357 YMISTAVKKQANN
+357 AGVAKAVRSQANS
-370 KALDAANPLG
+370 KAADSRNPLG
-380 RVLKVGQDHFN
+380 RVLKVGQDNFE

-485 SSAKGIISVLEEQS
+485 SSARGIISTLEEQS

-504 ERAEGS
+504 EHSEAK

>member
-1 MLADYNNYLTHIDYE
+1 MKKYLSILFVLSLTFNNFIFAQESADEETEISSVE
-16 ALWGFSVELAAKWEP
+16 ALLMLVKEGKTKE
-31 QSLIVFDRSVIHSSC
+31 QS
-46 HFANKELQNKLFL
+46 
-59 TIALAFSF
+59 
-67 VLVAQENADGE
+67 ENAD
-78 PTTIQGLL
+78 
-86 QLVEEGRTS
+86 
-95 EQTVNAQREADF
+95 REAKF
-107 LANKNQQAAK
+107 LANKNKQADI
-117 LAREKRELARQEK
+117 LAAEKRELARQER
-130 IADELETEY
+130 IADQLEAEY
-139 KKNDAIL
+139 KKNEAIL
-146 VVKEAAYKKELGSL
+146 RVKEEAYQKELGSL

-177 FSGSLTSPQFG
+177 FSGSLSSPQYG
-188 LERVNFLNDLTSKMS
+188 LERVDFLNDLTSKMS

-234 DTTVVDVDGESSTC
+234 ETTVVDVDGESSTC
-248 KVTRVGLFNAVCDGK
+248 NVTRVGLFNAVCDGK
-263 YLEYVSATGQFA
+263 YLEYISATGQYA

-287 TAKSVGNAEVGE
+287 TAKKVGNADPGE
-299 QVRFGIDPTGP
+299 QVKFGVDPTGP
-310 TGGSLLANLIQTPSI
+310 TGGSLLANLIQTPSLA
-325 MERAQQGREVGYAII
+325 ERAAQGREVGYAII

-345 AVIFA
+345 GIGLA
-350 FYKLYSL
+350 FWKLWSL
-357 YMISTAVKKQANN
+357 YVLGKAVRAQAGS
-370 KALDAANPLG
+370 KTLDVRNPLG
-380 RVLKVGQDHFN
+380 RVLKVGEENFK

-405 MAERPAIERWIG
+405 MAERPSIEKGIG

>member
-1 MLADYNNYLTHIDYE
+1 MKKYLSI
-16 ALWGFSVELAAKWEP
+16 L
-31 QSLIVFDRSVIHSSC
+31 
-46 HFANKELQNKLFL
+46 
-59 TIALAFSF
+59 F
-67 VLVAQENADGE
+67 VLSLTLNTFIFAQESEGDEAE
-78 PTTIQGLL
+78 ISTVEALL
-86 QLVEEGRTS
+86 QLVKEGKTK
-95 EQTVNAQREADF
+95 EQSANADREAKF
-107 LANKNQQAAK
+107 MANKNEQAAI
-117 LAREKRELARQEK
+117 LAAEKRELARQER
-130 IADELETEY
+130 IADQLEAEY
-139 KKNDAIL
+139 KKNEEIL
-146 VVKEAAYKKELGSL
+146 RVKEEAYQKELGSL

-177 FSGSLTSPQFG
+177 FSGSLTSPQYG
-188 LERVNFLNDLTSKMS
+188 LERVDFLNELTSKMS

-234 DTTVVDVDGESSTC
+234 DTTVIDVDGESSTC
-248 KVTRVGLFNAVCDGK
+248 NVTRVGLFNAVCDGK
-263 YLEYVSATGQFA
+263 YLEYVAATGQYA

-282 GRYTK
+282 GRFTK
-287 TAKSVGNAEVGE
+287 TAKSVGNADVGE
-299 QVRFGIDPTGP
+299 QVRFGVDPTGP
-310 TGGSLLANLIQTPSI
+310 TGGSLLANLIQTPSLA
-325 MERAQQGREVGYAII
+325 ERAAQGREVGYAII

-345 AVIFA
+345 GIGLAFWKLWSVYVLGKAVRA
-350 FYKLYSL
+350 
-357 YMISTAVKKQANN
+357 QAGS
-370 KALDAANPLG
+370 KTLDVRNPLG
-380 RVLKVGQDHFN
+380 RVLKVGEENFK

-405 MAERPAIERWIG
+405 MAERPSIERGIG

>member
-1 MLADYNNYLTHIDYE
+1 MKKYL
-16 ALWGFSVELAAKWEP
+16 
-31 QSLIVFDRSVIHSSC
+31 SL
-46 HFANKELQNKLFL
+46 L
-59 TIALAFSF
+59 F
-67 VLVAQENADGE
+67 VLSLTLNTFVVAQESEGDEAE
-78 PTTIQGLL
+78 ISTVEALL
-86 QLVEEGRTS
+86 QLVKEGKTK
-95 EQTVNAQREADF
+95 EQSANADREAKF
-107 LANKNQQAAK
+107 MANKNEQAAI
-117 LAREKRELARQEK
+117 LAAEKRELARQER
-130 IADELETEY
+130 IADQLEAEY
-139 KKNDAIL
+139 KKNEEIL
-146 VVKEAAYKKELGSL
+146 RVKEEAYQKELGSL

-177 FSGSLTSPQFG
+177 FSGSLTSPQYG
-188 LERVNFLNDLTSKMS
+188 LERVDFLNELTSKMS

-234 DTTVVDVDGESSTC
+234 DTTVIDVDGESSTC
-248 KVTRVGLFNAVCDGK
+248 NVTRVGLFNAVCDGK
-263 YLEYVSATGQFA
+263 YLEYVAATGQYA

-282 GRYTK
+282 GRFTK
-287 TAKSVGNAEVGE
+287 TAKSVGNADAGE
-299 QVRFGIDPTGP
+299 QVRFGVDPTGP
-310 TGGSLLANLIQTPSI
+310 TGGSLLANLIQTPSLA
-325 MERAQQGREVGYAII
+325 ERAAQGREVGYAII

-345 AVIFA
+345 GIGLA
-350 FYKLYSL
+350 FWKLWSL
-357 YMISTAVKKQANN
+357 YVLGKAVRAQAGS
-370 KALDAANPLG
+370 KTLDVRNPLG
-380 RVLKVGQDHFN
+380 RVLKVGEENFK

-405 MAERPAIERWIG
+405 MAERPSIERGIG

>member
-1 MLADYNNYLTHIDYE
+1 MNNHILKSLLA
-16 ALWGFSVELAAKWEP
+16 
-31 QSLIVFDRSVIHSSC
+31 LIIVV
-46 HFANKELQNKLFL
+46 NLP
-59 TIALAFSF
+59 
-67 VLVAQENADGE
+67 LVAQETEDEAPE
-78 PTTIQGLL
+78 VSTVEALL
-86 QLVEEGRTS
+86 MLVKEGKTKEQS
-95 EQTVNAQREADF
+95 ENTKREAKF
-107 LANKNQQAAK
+107 MAEKNNQANILAA
-117 LAREKRELARQEK
+117 EKRELARQEK
-130 IADELETEY
+130 IADQLEAEY
-139 KKNDAIL
+139 KKNEEIL
-146 VVKEAAYKKELGSL
+146 RVKEEAYQKELGSL

-177 FSGSLTSPQFG
+177 FSGSLTSAEYG
-188 LERVNFLNDLTSKMS
+188 LERVAFLNDLTAKMS
-203 ETTELPTIRE
+203 ETTELPTIEE

-220 LQREMVASGQVVSF
+220 LKREMAASGQVVSF
-234 DTTVVDVDGESSTC
+234 DTTVIDLDGESSSCT
-248 KVTRVGLFNAVCDGK
+248 VTRVGLFNAVCDGK
-263 YLEYVSATGQFA
+263 YLEYVSSGEYA

-287 TAKSVGNAEVGE
+287 TAKNIGNAQVGD
-299 QVRFGIDPTGP
+299 QVKFGVDPTGP
-310 TGGSLLANLIQTPSI
+310 TGGSLLANLIQTPSLA
-325 MERAQQGREVGYAII
+325 ERAQQGREVGYAII
-340 FVGLI
+340 TVGLI
-345 AVIFA
+345 GIGIAFWKLWSLFILGKAVRA
-350 FYKLYSL
+350 
-357 YMISTAVKKQANN
+357 QAAS
-370 KALDAANPLG
+370 KVLDVRNPLG
-380 RVLKVGQDHFN
+380 RVLKIGEDNFK

-405 MAERPAIERWIG
+405 MAERPSIERGIS

-467 VLGLLVAIPTTL
+467 VLGPLVAIPTTL

-504 ERAEGS
+504 ERAETN